1 MTLIG
6 HEKPRRAWMQA
17 CQGDRLHHAW
27 LLAGPSGV
35 GKATFAR
42 LCAAELVGAGEGAGS
57 PSPDNHPDILA
68 LSRAPADDKEARNRD
83 EGKPFKRKRN
93 ISVEQVRTLQ
103 RRLNTRPTLG
113 ARRAIIIDPADDL
126 ESGAANALLKSLEE
140 PPAGNVFFLVTHR
153 PGRLLPTIR
162 SRCRVLRFDR
172 LPEEQVRQV
181 LAHERPEVGGEH
193 LDTAIAGANGSPGAA
208 MTWIDEDL
216 ARVDA
221 AMRAL
226 LRDSVRSAEHRGAL
240 AAAIGARPTP
250 ERLAAVFTLARR
262 LLAGEVRSAPAEAR
276 PRIIEAHAALVD
288 LAARAP
294 TANFDPG
301 LLAMQIGGLLASA
314 ALPREAA

>member
-1 MTLIG
+1 MLIG
-6 HEKPRRAWMQA
+6 HEKPRKAWSQA
-17 CQGDRLHHAW
+17 RQGDRLHHAW

-42 LCAAELVGAGEGAGS
+42 LCAAELVGEGEGTAA
-57 PSPDNHPDILA
+57 PSPQNHPDILT
-68 LSRAPADDKEARNRD
+68 LSRPPSDDKEARNRD
-83 EGKPFKRKRN
+83 EGKPYKRKRN
-93 ISVEQVRTLQ
+93 ISVEQIRTLQ

-140 PPAGNVFFLVTHR
+140 PPTGNVFFLVTHR

-172 LPEEQVRQV
+172 LADDQVRQV
-181 LAHERPEVGGEH
+181 LAEERPEVGGEH
-193 LDTAIAGANGSPGAA
+193 LETAIAGAYGSPGAA

-216 ARVDA
+216 AQVDA

-226 LRDSVRSAEHRGAL
+226 LHEDGRSGEHRGIL

-250 ERLAAVFTLARR
+250 ERLASVFTLARR
-262 LLAGEVRSAPAEAR
+262 LLSAEVRTAPGIAK

-294 TANFDPG
+294 TANFDAG

>member
-1 MTLIG
+1 MLIG
-6 HEKPRRAWMQA
+6 HEKPRRAWAQA
-17 CQGDRLHHAW
+17 RQGDRLHHAW

-42 LCAAELVGAGEGAGS
+42 LCAAELVGAGEGPAA
-57 PSPDNHPDILA
+57 PSPENHPDILT
-68 LSRAPADDKEARNRD
+68 LSRPPADEKEARNRD
-83 EGKPFKRKRN
+83 DGKPYKRKRN
-93 ISVEQVRTLQ
+93 ISVAQIRTLQ

-113 ARRAIIIDPADDL
+113 VRRAIIIDPADDL
-126 ESGAANALLKSLEE
+126 EAGAANALLKSLEE
-140 PPAGNVFFLVTHR
+140 PPTGNVFFLVTHR

-172 LPEEQVRQV
+172 LADDQVRQV
-181 LAHERPEVGGEH
+181 LAEERPEVGGEH
-193 LDTAIAGANGSPGAA
+193 LDAAVAGANGSPGAA

-216 ARVDA
+216 ARIDA

-226 LRDSVRSAEHRGAL
+226 LRNGDHAGEHRGAL

-262 LLAGEVRSAPAEAR
+262 LLTAEVRSATAPAR

-294 TANFDPG
+294 TANFDAG
-301 LLAMQIGGLLASA
+301 LLAIQIGGLLASA